1 MLPIHTLGTQDL
13 EYILNYVGTAMV
25 ASQIW
30 SLKKIK
36 EIMDKIFRLQCP
48 KTAWIPITYL
58 VCV

>member
-48 KTAWIPITYL
+48 KTA
-58 VCV
+58 

>member
-30 SLKKIK
+30 SLKKNK

-48 KTAWIPITYL
+48 KT
-58 VCV
+58 V